1 MFLQAGIIIPPGDK
15 IGRSLVVLDLIFC
28 ELPVRFTVQSLVE
41 LKPESGCAEQHL
53 LQSC

>member
-15 IGRSLVVLDLIFC
+15 IGRSLVGIDLISC
-28 ELPVRFTVQSLVE
+28 ELPVRLPVQSLVE
-41 LKPESGCAEQHL
+41 LKPESGCAEQNL